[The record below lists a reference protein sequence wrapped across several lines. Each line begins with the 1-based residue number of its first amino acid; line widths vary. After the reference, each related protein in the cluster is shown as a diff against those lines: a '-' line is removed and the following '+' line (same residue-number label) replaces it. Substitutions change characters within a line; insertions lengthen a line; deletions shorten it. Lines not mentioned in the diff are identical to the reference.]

1 MTRCL
6 PLAAAAAL
14 LVAPVAH
21 AREWGEAGGWN
32 IGESGDGESCGAM
45 MEYEGKGETNL
56 IFLHYVNGRIVLGA
70 TNTGW
75 SADKEKEYDLVY
87 VLNGKTYS
95 GGKSFGLGERYEIRK
110 GFVTGME
117 PSFEADFATG
127 SSLQIYL
134 GGTLVDNLSL
144 SGTGAAVA
152 RVRQCVA
159 HLRGIKQAAER
170 ERQRWAHIPDD
181 PFKPAPPAT
190 PAPGQA
196 ATSGTLAQPAKFL
209 FGTIT
214 DYDYP
219 AEAQRKG
226 MAGTVGITL
235 IVEPDARISK
245 CTITASSGH
254 DLLDEETCKIA
265 ARRFHFAAAKDES
278 GNPIRG
284 SFSRTITWR
293 LPPPEPPPPPPLVIE
308 RPDTPRED

>member
-1 MTRCL
+1 MNRRL
-6 PLAAAAAL
+6 PLVAAAAL
-14 LVAPVAH
+14 LVAPAAY

-32 IGESGDGESCGAM
+32 IGESSDGESCGAV

-56 IFLHYVNGRIVLGA
+56 IFLHYVDGRIVLGA

-75 SADKEKEYDLVY
+75 SAEKEKEYELVY
-87 VLNGKTYS
+87 VLNGKSYS

-110 GFVTGME
+110 GFVTAME
-117 PSFEADFATG
+117 PSFEADFAAG
-127 SSLQIYL
+127 SGLQVYL

-144 SGTGAAVA
+144 NGTGAAVA

-181 PFKPAPPAT
+181 PFKPT
-190 PAPGQA
+190 PSANSTPRQ
-196 ATSGTLAQPAKFL
+196 ATSGTLAQPPKFL

-219 AEAQRKG
+219 AEARRKG

-235 IVEPDARISK
+235 IVERDARISK

-254 DLLDEETCKIA
+254 ELLDEETCKIA
-265 ARRFHFAAAKDES
+265 ARRLHFAAARDGA
-278 GNPIRG
+278 GNTIQG

-308 RPDTPRED
+308 RPDAPRKD